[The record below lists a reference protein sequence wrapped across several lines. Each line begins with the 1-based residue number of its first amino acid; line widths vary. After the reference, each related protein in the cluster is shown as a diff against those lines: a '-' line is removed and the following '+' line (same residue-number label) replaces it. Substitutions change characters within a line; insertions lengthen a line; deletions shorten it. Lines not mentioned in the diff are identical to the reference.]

1 MNKEFPKDFLWGAAT
16 SAYQVEGA
24 ALQDGKGLSQQDVIN
39 RERHELYGFADASI
53 ASNHYHK
60 YKEDIALFKE
70 MGFTSYRFSIAWSR
84 IFPNGDDQVN
94 EAGIQ
99 FYRDLIKELKDN
111 GIEPIPTLYHY
122 DLPWALVEKYGG
134 WLSREVVK
142 DFEIFAKYVVNEFK
156 DDVKYWITLNEQ
168 SIIVQYW
175 TQKCYILPEFQ
186 DNNQLRYQI
195 NHHMNLAQAVA
206 VKLVHEVGGLAGPA
220 LGYAPVYARTCKPED
235 QLAAINANDLRNT
248 YYLDVYFK
256 GYYNVAA
263 LNYLQENDLAPV
275 MEAGDE
281 AFFAKNISDFF
292 AINYYDS
299 SCAQA
304 CPKDAER
311 RWSGYNLSGKKGDMS
326 GFETHPGFY
335 QMCPNPELETTDWDW
350 AIDPTGLEFV
360 YRDLYTRYKIPFMIT
375 ENGLGAYDELTPD
388 GKIHDEYRIKYLKE
402 HIAATKRAMDRG
414 VEVIGYMPWSALDLL
429 STSNG
434 YRKRYGL
441 IYVDRTDEDPKD
453 CARIRKDSFYWYQQ
467 VIASRGTDLAVDN
480 FLVVSEKE

>member
-53 ASNHYHK
+53 ASDHYHK

-281 AFFAKNISDFF
+281 AFFAENISDFF

-335 QMCPNPELETTDWDW
+335 QMCSNPELETTDWDW

-375 ENGLGAYDELTPD
+375 ENGLGAYDELTSD
-388 GKIHDEYRIKYLKE
+388 GKVHDEYRIKYLKE

-480 FLVVSEKE
+480 FLAVSEKE